1 MKRVLVVDDDAAVLH
16 YFLLLLT
23 QSQRCEVTVLSDS
36 VKALEAIES
45 RTFQAVLLDMDMPG
59 VHGREILR
67 SMRNR
72 QPATPVIVIT
82 GVEDA
87 ELAAESMRLGAFAYL
102 YKPVGEAELLCTL
115 DCALQENAPLP
126 DSLPSPVQNYTL
138 SC

>member
-1 MKRVLVVDDDAAVLH
+1 VLVVDDDVAVLR

-23 QSQRCEVTVLSDS
+23 QSQRCEVTVLSNS

-45 RTFQAVLLDMDMPG
+45 GTFQAVLLDMDMPG
-59 VHGREILR
+59 VHGREVLR
-67 SMRNR
+67 RLRDR

-87 ELAAESMRLGAFAYL
+87 QLAAESMRLGAFAYL

-115 DCALQENAPLP
+115 DRALQENAPLS
-126 DSLPSPVQNYTL
+126 DSLPSPMQNYTL